1 TDAHCE
7 RQWHTGRIGHAST
20 DAVLQC
26 PPLPGQPTGMHAM
39 AIELDNM
46 DHNQLDELIAQAS
59 RQKAKLQRDRR
70 DEVKARLTRIAR
82 EEGFAIEEL
91 FGAARARSRTAGT
104 KVAAKY
110 RNP

>member
-1 TDAHCE
+1 
-7 RQWHTGRIGHAST
+7 
-20 DAVLQC
+20 
-26 PPLPGQPTGMHAM
+26 M

-110 RNP
+110 RNPADPSQTWSGRGKRPRWFADALAGGASEDDLLV